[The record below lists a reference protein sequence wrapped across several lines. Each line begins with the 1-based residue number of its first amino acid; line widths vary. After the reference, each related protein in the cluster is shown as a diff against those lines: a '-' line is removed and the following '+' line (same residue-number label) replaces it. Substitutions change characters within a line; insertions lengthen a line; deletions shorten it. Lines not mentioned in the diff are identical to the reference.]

1 MRGKALDPF
10 GITKERHIERQLIQ
24 EYEQTTEELLRGL
37 SKNNHALAIVIAKIP
52 EQIRG
57 FDLVKQQ
64 HVESAKSDNQ
74 ELLKQFRNSAGNTA
88 GLKSVEIAS

>member
-1 MRGKALDPF
+1 M
-10 GITKERHIERQLIQ
+10 ERQLIQ

-88 GLKSVEIAS
+88 GLKSVETAS

>member
-1 MRGKALDPF
+1 S
-10 GITKERHIERQLIQ
+10 E
-24 EYEQTTEELLRGL
+24 
-37 SKNNHALAIVIAKIP
+37 NNHVLAIVIAKIP

-64 HVESAKSDNQ
+64 HVESAKSENQ

-88 GLKSVEIAS
+88 GLNSVETTG

>member
-1 MRGKALDPF
+1 M
-10 GITKERHIERQLIQ
+10 ERQLIR

-37 SKNNHALAIVIAKIP
+37 SKNNHTLAIAIAKMP

-64 HVESAKSDNQ
+64 HVEAANSDNQ
-74 ELLKQFRNSAGNTA
+74 ELLKQFRNSVGNTV
-88 GLKSVEIAS
+88 GLKSVETAN